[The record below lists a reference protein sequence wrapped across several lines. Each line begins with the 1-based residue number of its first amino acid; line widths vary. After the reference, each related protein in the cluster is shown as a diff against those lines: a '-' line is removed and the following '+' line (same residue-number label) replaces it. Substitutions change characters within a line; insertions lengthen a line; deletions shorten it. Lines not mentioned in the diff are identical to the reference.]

1 MMLVSEIARKL
12 SEDDLSPCFKIRT
25 TFPILRSYGRV
36 LDDNDCEGMADKK
49 RLDIM
54 FCAF

>member
-1 MMLVSEIARKL
+1 MMLVSEIARTL

-36 LDDNDCEGMADKK
+36 LDDKDCEGMADKK